1 MESNLDTDAAGQ
13 PQTITLPPPCLSVHM
28 MDLCEIM
35 FILLHFFFVFL
46 YFSTESLSWYP
57 ENSADFGFYKTNII
71 FFALKFPQKL
81 FPLVVVLL

>member
-46 YFSTESLSWYP
+46 YFSTESLS
-57 ENSADFGFYKTNII
+57 
-71 FFALKFPQKL
+71 
-81 FPLVVVLL
+81 